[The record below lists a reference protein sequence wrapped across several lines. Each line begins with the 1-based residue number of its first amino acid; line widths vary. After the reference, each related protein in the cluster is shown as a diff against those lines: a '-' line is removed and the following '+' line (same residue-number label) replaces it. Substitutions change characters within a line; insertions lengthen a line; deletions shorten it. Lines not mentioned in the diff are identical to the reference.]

1 MGRGFSVSTTRKKSV
16 TSHFDKM
23 AEPGLSTARASARPR
38 VGFLGVG
45 WIGRH
50 RLKSIVES
58 GAVEIAAVAD
68 FDGAAADEIA
78 AHIPGAVA
86 APSLDALLGLQL
98 DGLVIATPTALH
110 AEQAI
115 AALEKETAVFCQKPL
130 GRSADETAR
139 VIRAARLADRLLAV
153 DLSYRFVR
161 GVQKIK
167 QMISAGEI
175 GTIYVADLVFHN
187 AYGPDK
193 AWYYEREFSG
203 GGCLIDLGIHLIDL
217 ALWMLDFP
225 AVENVSSRLF
235 SQGKPVQHVAGA
247 LEDYALARLDL
258 ASGATVNLACSWRL
272 PAGRDAVIRAS
283 FFGAAGGLSV
293 QNVGGSFYDFRAER
307 FQGTS
312 RLILDQPP
320 DPWGGRAAV
329 AWAEQLSA
337 DATFDAQVERAHS
350 VAQVIDEIYRQN
362 ISG

>member
-1 MGRGFSVSTTRKKSV
+1 MKSV
-16 TSHFDKM
+16 TSHFEKS
-23 AEPGLSTARASARPR
+23 AEPGLRSASATARPR
-38 VGFLGVG
+38 VGFLGIG

-50 RLKSIVES
+50 RLQSIVES

-68 FDGAAADEIA
+68 FDTTAASKIA
-78 AHIPGAVA
+78 AEIPGAVA
-86 APSLDALLGLQL
+86 ASSLDALLEMQL

-115 AALEKETAVFCQKPL
+115 AALEKDTAVFCQKPL

-139 VIRAARLADRLLAV
+139 VIQAARLANRLLAV

-167 QMISAGEI
+167 EMISAGDI
-175 GTIYVADLVFHN
+175 GAVYVADLVFHN

-193 AWYYEREFSG
+193 AWYYDREFSG

-225 AVENVSSRLF
+225 EVQNVSSRLF
-235 SQGKPVQHVAGA
+235 SQGRPVQHVAGA

-258 ASGATVNLACSWRL
+258 ATGATVNLACSWRL
-272 PAGRDAVIRAS
+272 PAGCDAVIRAS
-283 FFGAAGGLSV
+283 FFGAAGGLSI
-293 QNVGGSFYDFRAER
+293 QNVGGSFYDFRAQH

-312 RLILDQPP
+312 RVILDEPP

-337 DATFDAQVERAHS
+337 DATFDARIQRAHLVS
-350 VAQVIDEIYRQN
+350 EVIDEIYGQN
-362 ISG
+362 VSG

>member
-1 MGRGFSVSTTRKKSV
+1 M
-16 TSHFDKM
+16 TSNFDKS
-23 AEPGLSTARASARPR
+23 AEAAVRIAKPSPRPR
-38 VGFLGVG
+38 VGFLGIG

-50 RLKSIVES
+50 RLQSIVES
-58 GAVEIAAVAD
+58 GAVEIVAVAD
-68 FDGAAADEIA
+68 FDSAAASEVA
-78 AHIPGAVA
+78 AQISGAVA
-86 APSLDALLGLQL
+86 APSLDPLLELQL

-115 AALEKETAVFCQKPL
+115 AALEKDTAVFCQKPL
-130 GRSADETAR
+130 GRSAEETAR
-139 VIRAARLADRLLAV
+139 VIRAARLANRLLAV

-161 GVQKIK
+161 GVQKIR

-175 GTIYVADLVFHN
+175 GTVYVADLVFHN

-193 AWYYEREFSG
+193 AWYYDRKFSG

-225 AVENVSSRLF
+225 IVEKVSSRLF
-235 SQGKPVQHVAGA
+235 SQGRPLHNAAGA

-283 FFGAAGGLSV
+283 FFGTAGGLSV
-293 QNVGGSFYDFRAER
+293 QNVGGSFYDFRAQR
-307 FQGTS
+307 FNGTS
-312 RLILDQPP
+312 RMILDEPP

-337 DATFDAQVERAHS
+337 DPSFDAKIERAYL
-350 VAQVIDEIYRQN
+350 VAEVIDEIYRQN
-362 ISG
+362 VSD

>member
-1 MGRGFSVSTTRKKSV
+1 MGRGFSASTKRKKSV
-16 TSHFDKM
+16 TDHFDNSP
-23 AEPGLSTARASARPR
+23 EPAPQIAKASPRPR

-50 RLKSIVES
+50 RLQSIAES

-68 FDGAAADEIA
+68 FDSAAASEMA
-78 AHIPGAVA
+78 ARVPGAVA
-86 APSLDALLGLQL
+86 VPSLDALLELQL

-115 AALEKETAVFCQKPL
+115 AALDKDTAVFCQKPL

-139 VIRAARLADRLLAV
+139 VIRAARLANRLLAV

-161 GVQKIK
+161 GVQKVR
-167 QMISAGEI
+167 QLISAGDI
-175 GTIYVADLVFHN
+175 GSVYVADLIFHN

-193 AWYYEREFSG
+193 PWYYDRKFSG

-225 AVENVSSRLF
+225 IVEKVSSRLF
-235 SQGKPVQHVAGA
+235 SQGRPLHNAAGA

-283 FFGAAGGLSV
+283 FFGAVGALSI

-337 DATFDAQVERAHS
+337 DATFDAQIERAHS

-362 ISG
+362 VSD

>member
-1 MGRGFSVSTTRKKSV
+1 VTR
-16 TSHFDKM
+16 HFDKS
-23 AEPGLSTARASARPR
+23 AEPVLRIAKPSPR

-50 RLKSIVES
+50 RLQSIVES

-68 FDGAAADEIA
+68 FDTTAASKIAAA
-78 AHIPGAVA
+78 IPGAVA
-86 APSLDALLGLQL
+86 ASSLDALLEMQL

-110 AEQAI
+110 AKQAI
-115 AALEKETAVFCQKPL
+115 AALERDTAVFCQKPL
-130 GRSADETAR
+130 GRSADETAQ
-139 VIRAARLADRLLAV
+139 VIRAARLANRLLAV

-175 GTIYVADLVFHN
+175 GTIYVADLMFHN

-193 AWYYEREFSG
+193 AWYYDREFSG

-225 AVENVSSRLF
+225 VVKKVSSRLF
-235 SQGKPVQHVAGA
+235 SQGRPLEVPGA

-258 ASGATVNLACSWRL
+258 ATGATVNLACSWRL
-272 PAGRDAVIRAS
+272 PAGRDAVIQAS
-283 FFGAAGGLSV
+283 FFGAGGGLSV
-293 QNVGGSFYDFRAER
+293 RNVGGSFYDFRAEQ

-312 RLILDQPP
+312 RVLLDQPP

-329 AWAEQLSA
+329 SWAEQLGA
-337 DATFDAQVERAHS
+337 DGSFDARIEPAHL
-350 VAQVIDEIYRQN
+350 VAEVIDEIYRRN
-362 ISG
+362 ISA

>member
-1 MGRGFSVSTTRKKSV
+1 M
-16 TSHFDKM
+16 TSQFDQP
-23 AEPGLSTARASARPR
+23 AEPAPRIAKLSSRPR

-50 RLKSIVES
+50 RLQSILEC
-58 GAVEIAAVAD
+58 GAVEVAAVAD
-68 FDGAAADEIA
+68 SNSAAASEMA
-78 AHIPGAVA
+78 AQIPGAVA
-86 APSLDALLGLQL
+86 APSLEALLELPL

-115 AALEKETAVFCQKPL
+115 IALEKDTAVFCQKPL

-139 VIRAARLADRLLAV
+139 VVRAARLANRLLAV

-161 GVQKIK
+161 GIQKIK

-193 AWYYEREFSG
+193 GWYYDRDFSG

-217 ALWMLDFP
+217 ALWILDFP
-225 AVENVSSRLF
+225 VVENVSSRLF
-235 SQGKPVQHVAGA
+235 SQGRPVQHVPGA

-258 ASGATVNLACSWRL
+258 ATGATINLACSWRL

-283 FFGAAGGLSV
+283 FFGPAGGLSV
-293 QNVGGSFYDFRAER
+293 QNLGGSFYDFRAQR
-307 FQGTS
+307 FEGTS
-312 RLILDQPP
+312 RVILDEPP

-329 AWAEQLSA
+329 AWAEQLSK
-337 DATFDAQVERAHS
+337 DASFDGQIEQACL
-350 VAQVIDEIYRQN
+350 VAEVIDEIYRQN

>member
-1 MGRGFSVSTTRKKSV
+1 VASY
-16 TSHFDKM
+16 FDKS
-23 AEPGLSTARASARPR
+23 AEPTLRSAKATARPR

-50 RLKSIVES
+50 RLQSIVES

-68 FDGAAADEIA
+68 FDTTAATEVA
-78 AHIPGAVA
+78 AEFPGAVA
-86 APSLDALLGLQL
+86 ASSLDALLEMHL

-115 AALEKETAVFCQKPL
+115 AALEKDTAVFCQKPL

-139 VIRAARLADRLLAV
+139 VIRAARLANRLLAV

-175 GTIYVADLVFHN
+175 GSVYVADLIFHN

-217 ALWMLDFP
+217 ALWILDFP
-225 AVENVSSRLF
+225 VVQNVSSRLF
-235 SQGKPVQHVAGA
+235 SQSRPLQHVPGA

-258 ASGATVNLACSWRL
+258 ATGATVNLACSWRL

-293 QNVGGSFYDFRAER
+293 QNVGGSFYDFRAQR

-312 RLILDQPP
+312 RVILDEPP
-320 DPWGGRAAV
+320 DPWGGRAAI
-329 AWAEQLSA
+329 AWAEQLRA
-337 DATFDAQVERAHS
+337 DATFDARIERAHV
-350 VAQVIDEIYRQN
+350 VAEVIDEIYRQN
-362 ISG
+362 ISD